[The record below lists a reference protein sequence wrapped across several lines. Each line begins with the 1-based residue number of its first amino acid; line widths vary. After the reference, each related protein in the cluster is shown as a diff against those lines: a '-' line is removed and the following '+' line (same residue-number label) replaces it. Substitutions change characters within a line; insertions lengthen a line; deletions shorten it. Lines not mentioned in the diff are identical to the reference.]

1 MTAERKRCGSGFARA
16 EGFMKAIVYE
26 RYGAPD
32 VLELK
37 EIPKP
42 TPKEDEVLIKVH
54 ATTVTSGDWRARTLE
69 APKGFGLMTRLV
81 FGVSKPRNPILGME
95 FAGEIES
102 IGKAVSK
109 FRVNDQVF
117 ADGGF
122 GMGCYVEYKCLRQD
136 AALAHKPANLSYEE
150 AAAIPFGG
158 TTALI
163 FLRRAKVKNGDKV
176 LVNGAS
182 GGVGTAA
189 VQLAK
194 HFGAEVTGVSSTE
207 NLALVQSIGADNAI
221 DYTREDFTE
230 NGELYDVIVDT
241 VGTAPFSRSKGSL
254 KEGGRLLQV
263 LGTLPDL
270 LKAPWLS
277 MTSGKKVIAG
287 PVSGSAEDLRFLAA
301 LAEKGQYKPVIDR
314 RYPFERIVDAHRYVD
329 TGRKKGNV
337 VVTV

>member
-1 MTAERKRCGSGFARA
+1 
-16 EGFMKAIVYE
+16 MKAIVYE

-32 VLELK
+32 VLELRD
-37 EIPKP
+37 IPKP
-42 TPKEDEVLIKVH
+42 TPKDNEVLIKVH
-54 ATTVTSGDWRARTLE
+54 ATTVTAGDWRARTLE
-69 APKGFGLMTRLV
+69 APKGFGLMTRIV
-81 FGVSKPRNPILGME
+81 FGVSRPRNPILGVE
-95 FAGEIES
+95 LAGEVEE
-102 IGKAVSK
+102 IGKSVSK
-109 FRVNDQVF
+109 FRIKDQVF

-122 GMGCYVEYKCLRQD
+122 GMGCYVEYKCLSED
-136 AALAHKPANLSYEE
+136 GALAHKPGNLSYEE

-163 FLRRAKVKNGDKV
+163 FLRRAKVKDGDKV

-194 HFGAEVTGVSSTE
+194 HFGAEVTGVSSTG
-207 NLALVQSIGADNAI
+207 NLALVKSIGADKVI
-221 DYTREDFTE
+221 DYTQDDFAQ
-230 NGELYDVIVDT
+230 NGETYDIIVDT
-241 VGTAPFSRSKGSL
+241 VGTAPLSRSKSSL

-270 LKAPWLS
+270 LKAPWFS
-277 MTSGKKVIAG
+277 MTSGRKVIAG
-287 PVSGSAEDLRFLAA
+287 PVNGSAEDLRFLAT
-301 LAEKGQYKPVIDR
+301 LAEKGQFKPVIDR

-337 VVTV
+337 VVTL